1 MNKTN
6 DILYKILQEL
16 EIKLNIEGD
25 KYFLPFNELGLD
37 SLDLIKFI
45 MKVEEHFDVEIPDD
59 EVEKI
64 SSIDDLRIFIEKTS
78 TK

>member
-16 EIKLNIEGD
+16 EIKLNIEGE

-45 MKVEEHFDVEIPDD
+45 MKVEEHFDVEIPDN

>member
-16 EIKLNIEGD
+16 EIKLNTEGE
-25 KYFLPFNELGLD
+25 KFFLPFNELGLD

-45 MKVEEHFDVEIPDD
+45 MKVEEHFDVEIPDN

-64 SSIDDLRIFIEKTS
+64 SSIDDLRILIEKTS

>member
-45 MKVEEHFDVEIPDD
+45 MKVEEHFDVEIPDE

>member
-25 KYFLPFNELGLD
+25 KYFLPFKELGLD

>member
-16 EIKLNIEGD
+16 EIKLNTEGE
-25 KYFLPFNELGLD
+25 KFFLPFNELGLD

-45 MKVEEHFDVEIPDD
+45 MKVEEHFDVEIPDN

-64 SSIDDLRIFIEKTS
+64 SSINDLRIFIEKTS